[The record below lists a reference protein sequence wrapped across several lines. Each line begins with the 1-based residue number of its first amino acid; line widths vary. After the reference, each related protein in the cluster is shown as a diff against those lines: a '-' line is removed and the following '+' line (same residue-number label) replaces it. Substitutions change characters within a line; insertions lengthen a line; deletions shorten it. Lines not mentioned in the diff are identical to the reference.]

1 MTAPGAG
8 TRRGEVRQFVSNN
21 LGLLPYPVG
30 TLPSDRP
37 GSHIMA
43 ATALSWL
50 CDIAVDRWGEPWA
63 TGGMIDLR
71 FRSHLEAGL
80 DLELVGDHDAD
91 GVDLTVRTAA
101 APDEQFVTGRADAI
115 GNRPFAMPAGD
126 GPSTRVALDPAALDG
141 LVLRPIE
148 LTFEAERD
156 LRMADH
162 LPGGSFWVDR
172 GWAHPGWFASVAN
185 AAAAMSIAFDPPTWM
200 YAGVRVDMHAPR
212 HRRPAG
218 DRRAHRRAV
227 PVAPLP
233 LRCLRAL
240 RAARRQAGRVDAHD
254 VCLRR
259 QPLGYVSAMVSVTRL
274 IRC

>member
-1 MTAPGAG
+1 MTAPDPGA
-8 TRRGEVRQFVSNN
+8 RRVEVRQFVSGN
-21 LGLLPYPVG
+21 LGLLAYPVG
-30 TLPSDRP
+30 TVPSDQP

-50 CDIAVDRWGEPWA
+50 CDIAVARWGEPWA

-80 DLELVGDHDAD
+80 DLELIGDHDAA

-101 APDEQFVTGRADAI
+101 APDEQFVTGRAEAM

-126 GPSTRVALDPAALDG
+126 GPSALVALDPAALDG

-162 LPGGSFWVDR
+162 LPGGSFWLDR

-200 YAGVRVDMHAPR
+200 YAGVRVDMHAPVTD
-212 HRRPAG
+212 G
-218 DRRAHRRAV
+218 
-227 PVAPLP
+227 PLVTG
-233 LRCLRAL
+233 
-240 RAARRQAGRVDAHD
+240 GRVVDLFQSRRYRFA
-254 VCLRR
+254 VCELSVQRDGE
-259 QPLGYVSAMVSVTRL
+259 PVVSMRTTFVYGANPSAT
-274 IRC
+274 